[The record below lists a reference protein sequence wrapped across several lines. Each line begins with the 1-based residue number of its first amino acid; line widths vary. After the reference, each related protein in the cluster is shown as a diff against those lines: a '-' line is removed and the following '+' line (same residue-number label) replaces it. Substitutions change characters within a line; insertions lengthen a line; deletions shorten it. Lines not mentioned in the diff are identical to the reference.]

1 MTPERALNQAA
12 RMIDILREALAT
24 LRRENLALKAT
35 LEVKDGAQR
44 TGRVVR
50 VCCACG
56 EEFTVRLGDM
66 RAGHTAGK
74 YCSRTCAGTARK
86 EMP

>member
-12 RMIDILREALAT
+12 RMIEILRGSLAALRT
-24 LRRENLALKAT
+24 ENLALKAA

>member
-1 MTPERALNQAA
+1 MTPERALDQAA
-12 RMIDILREALAT
+12 RMIDILRESLAT
-24 LRRENLALKAT
+24 LKRENLALKTA
-35 LEVKDGAQR
+35 LEVKDNAQR
-44 TGRVVR
+44 TGRVTR

-56 EEFTVRLGDM
+56 QEFSVRLGDM

-74 YCSRTCAGTARK
+74 YCSRVCAGTARK